1 MSIAEDIAAIQA
13 VNLTISGVVSAPD
26 GTTREIPSQ
35 VEAADLPMVLAWPG
49 AYEMESAARNVLDGT
64 RVYQLAFL
72 LAGESDGLGIT
83 ESVTKVWEYLT
94 KARTAWADYAVM
106 GTTLNGGQVVAH
118 YHDDGGERILLT
130 YRNRTWVGFTA
141 RIEVWEPGL

>member
-49 AYEMESAARNVLDGT
+49 AFELESAARNTLDGT
-64 RVYQLAFL
+64 RVYHLAFL
-72 LAGESDGLGIT
+72 LAGEADGLGIS
-83 ESVTKVWEYLT
+83 ENVLKVWDFLT
-94 KARTAWADYAVM
+94 KARATWIDYAVM
-106 GTTLNGGQVVAH
+106 GTLLNGGQVVAH
-118 YHDDGGERILLT
+118 YHDEGGQTVTLA
-130 YRNRTWVGFTA
+130 YRGRTWTGFTA
-141 RIEVWEPGL
+141 RLEVWEPGL